1 MTNAILKLMYSKE
14 VGGNL
19 NEMLELKSMNAT
31 EKIAVILKLRGLFVS
46 HNKNMLVFSKAS
58 AKSDIRDVIILL
70 NNHDIP
76 FICRDVQKIEILVN
90 VISIEKMKQIFFAGG
105 KPFPI
110 NYINFHSNWR
120 SFVSRK
126 FGYRVNA
133 YQLEHNI
140 ASFVKAA
147 NLAGLSTYAGCNG
160 HLKKSPRLQFTGP
173 IMGAWF
179 EAIQQLFMVDSTF
192 NYHWEVIYNGLTGAE
207 LRATSKEKW
216 NQMKIH
222 EDTLKMAR
230 ILEEHATEIRELK
243 RRSFGKSHKEIV
255 NGWIESKNYSELKE
269 WMLRQVQE
277 VQYGTGF
284 VDSSGKRA

>member
-1 MTNAILKLMYSKE
+1 MTNAILNLMYSKE
-14 VGGNL
+14 VGVNL
-19 NEMLELKSMNAT
+19 TEMLELNSMNAT

-46 HNKNMLVFSKAS
+46 YKKNVLVFSNS
-58 AKSDIRDVIILL
+58 STNNDIRDVIMLL
-70 NNHDIP
+70 NNYNIP
-76 FICRDVQKIEILVN
+76 FIHHEKQKIEILVN
-90 VISIEKMKQIFFAGG
+90 FISLEKMKQLFFAGG

-133 YQLEHNI
+133 YQLEHNV
-140 ASFVKAA
+140 ACLVKAA

-160 HLKKSPRLQFTGP
+160 HSKKSPRLQFTGP

-179 EAIQQLFMVDSTF
+179 EVIQQLFMVHHTF
-192 NYHWEVIYNGLTGAE
+192 NYQWEVTYSGLTGAE
-207 LRATSKEKW
+207 LRATSKGKW

-222 EDTLKMAR
+222 EDTLKMAM
-230 ILEEHATEIRELK
+230 ILESHAAEIRELK
-243 RRSFGKSHKEIV
+243 KLSFRKSHKEIV
-255 NGWIESKNYSELKE
+255 AGWIEIKNYSALKE

-277 VQYGTGF
+277 VQYGTGI
-284 VDSSGKRA
+284 VDSSGKGA